1 MSFFPIFLD
10 LSHIRVLVIGAG
22 AVGLRR
28 IKVLKQYGA
37 EIDVISLNIL
47 EEIEGI
53 NIQLREYKKGD
64 INKSYN
70 MVVAATDNEELNSLI
85 IKDAVECGITYYNN
99 AGRKE
104 ESNFYFPAVIESD
117 EVICGLISKNGQNH
131 RKAKQIADIL
141 REQL

>member
-53 NIQLREYKKGD
+53 NIHLREYKKGD
-64 INKSYN
+64 INRSYN
-70 MVVAATDNEELNSLI
+70 MVIAATDNEELNSLI
-85 IKDAVECGITYYNN
+85 IKDAVGCGITYYNN

-104 ESNFYFPAVIESD
+104 ESNFYFPAVIEND